1 MVLTSSLRRRTNRN
15 SSISTLSNPWK
26 SKKNT
31 KTRSEMPEFKPS
43 KTINSDKSKRLEPNK
58 LVSKE
63 ISKSIRNFSKRRLLS
78 TLLMDSSTCQ
88 TVLEFSQM
96 ELQSMVSMIT
106 FNSAA
111 KTLLTKSV
119 LPGPKRTNIKERLKL
134 LNKSPLREELNSCK
148 NLPLRKFHLRKT
160 HSSTNLT
167 ASSTMLT
174 EPDHSLT
181 APQLVATIMLS
192 PD

>member
-134 LNKSPLREELNSCK
+134 LNKSPLREESNSCK

-160 HSSTNLT
+160 HSSMNST

-181 APQLVATIMLS
+181 APQLVATTMLS